1 MNIKHRSIGLQTGY
15 LCYKYSRSSNNEL
28 MGEYIRPPD
37 DVYWHFRRLK
47 TQNQVGAE
55 YISSEDGCLYRV
67 NCERQICRI
76 VNGREVATIDS
87 LPNRLPAGAHVL
99 TGVGWGFRMHISTF
113 YQQVIARSGGKLNE
127 K

>member
-1 MNIKHRSIGLQTGY
+1 
-15 LCYKYSRSSNNEL
+15 

-55 YISSEDGCLYRV
+55 YISCEDGCLYRV

-76 VNGREVATIDS
+76 MNGREVATIDS